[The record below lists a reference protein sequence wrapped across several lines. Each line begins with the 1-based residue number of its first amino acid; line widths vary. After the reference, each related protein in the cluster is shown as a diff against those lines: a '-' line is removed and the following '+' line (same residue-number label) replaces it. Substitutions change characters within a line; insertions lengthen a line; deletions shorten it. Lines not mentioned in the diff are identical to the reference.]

1 MHVVF
6 LTWKD
11 VAHPL
16 AGGSEILV
24 DHLATGLYQRGHQVT
39 VISAGPVGDH
49 PYRIIDAGGR
59 YQQYLTDPL
68 LVRREVGHHD
78 VVVDVCNGMPFFSP
92 VWSRK
97 PVVALVN
104 HIHFGMWREWFSPA
118 TAWFGATV
126 ETRVMP
132 RLYRNR
138 RIVVVSE
145 STARAVESLGV
156 DRSHISVV
164 HNGVDLRDD
173 LERDL
178 SVRSAEPMF
187 TAVGRLVPHKRF
199 DLMLRAWSAV
209 RSELGEGL
217 LHVVGDGP
225 LRDSLERQAP
235 EGTIFHG
242 HISDRER
249 DVLLTRSWGLIQ
261 PSRLEGWG
269 LVVMEAAACGT
280 PTIGFRVP
288 GTRDAVV
295 HEETGILVR
304 SEQELVERWIDFARD
319 SEQRRLLAKGAGE
332 RADEFSWSRTYE
344 EFEGVLEQAIGEAA
358 ARTSLRRARDRNS
371 SASRA
376 TAARRGVEERLELL
390 RLFRH
395 EKHDPEPFYRALSV
409 RSIRDLPYD
418 LEGARVLDLGSGPG
432 HFTEALRSRGAEVVP
447 VELDALAL
455 AAAGNAPAGAA
466 QADATRLP
474 FADGTFDGVYCSNM
488 LEHTP
493 AVAPVLA
500 EIGRVLRTGG
510 WAWISWTNWY
520 SPWGGHEIVPFHY
533 LGPKLGLRV
542 WRRLFGEPRKNVPFE
557 ELWPTHINRVLDLV
571 DQEPSLLRQDVFPRY
586 WPSQRWITAVPGVR
600 EVITWNCVVLVE
612 RTGRTDLPL
621 PFDTTSPYALMRRG
635 MRRIWRVLGTRPGLL
650 PIVLRATPLGT
661 TRQITPTTDLVVE
674 GFPRSGNTFAHFAAA
689 LAEPEAQIVSRVH
702 TPSQVIQ
709 AVRRRVPTLLV
720 VRDPIDTIASMT
732 VAASHV
738 PPRSSLEEY
747 IHHHEA
753 LLPLVDHV
761 VVATFDEVVT
771 DFDSVIDALNKRFDL
786 GFRRFG
792 HTPART
798 AAVFE
803 SIEAHHEDT
812 WGDDRSA
819 LPVPDDERRE
829 LTLRVR
835 AELESSRYDSLVA
848 EARTVYEALAA
859 HSITHRP

>member
-24 DHLATGLYQRGHQVT
+24 DHLATGLHERGHQVT
-39 VISAGPVGDH
+39 VVSAGPVGDH

-68 LVRREVGHHD
+68 LVRREVGEHD

-92 VWSRK
+92 LWSRK

-138 RIVVVSE
+138 RIVAVSE

-178 SVRSAEPMF
+178 SVRSAEPMYV
-187 TAVGRLVPHKRF
+187 AVGRLVPHKRF
-199 DLMLRAWSAV
+199 DLMLRAWAAV
-209 RSELGEGL
+209 RHELGEGL
-217 LHVVGDGP
+217 LHVVGEGP
-225 LRDSLERQAP
+225 LRAELERRAP

-242 HISDRER
+242 HITDHER
-249 DVLLTRSWGLIQ
+249 DVLLTRSWALVQ

-304 SEQELVERWIDFARD
+304 SEQELVDRWIDFSRD
-319 SEQRRLLAKGAGE
+319 AEQRRLLAKGAGE
-332 RADEFSWSRTYE
+332 RADAFSWTRTCE
-344 EFEGVLEQAIGEAA
+344 EFEAVLEAAVGEAIGRRPARRRGGPDGARSRYAA
-358 ARTSLRRARDRNS
+358 ARQGL
-371 SASRA
+371 
-376 TAARRGVEERLELL
+376 EERLELV

-395 EKHDPEPFYRALSV
+395 EKHDPEPFYRALSI

-432 HFTEALRSRGAEVVP
+432 QFTEALRSRGAEVVP

-455 AAAGNAPAGAA
+455 AATGSAPDGAV

-500 EIGRVLRTGG
+500 DIGRVLRPGG
-510 WAWISWTNWY
+510 WAWVSWTNWY

-533 LGPKLGLRV
+533 LGPELGLRA
-542 WRRLFGEPRKNVPFE
+542 WRRVFGEPRKNVPFE
-557 ELWPTHINRVLDLV
+557 ELWPTHIRDVLAMV
-571 DQEPSLLRQDVFPRY
+571 DREPTLSRQDVFPRY
-586 WPSQRWITAVPGVR
+586 WPKQRWITSLPGIR
-600 EVITWNCVVLVE
+600 EVLTWNCVILVE
-612 RTGRTDLPL
+612 RTARPETAL

-635 MRRIWRVLGTRPGLL
+635 MRRVWRVLGNDPRLL

-661 TRQITPTTDLVVE
+661 TRRITPTTDLVVE

-689 LAEPEAQIVSRVH
+689 LAEPEAEIISRVH
-702 TPSQVIQ
+702 TPSQVLE

-720 VRDPIDTIASMT
+720 IRDPVDTIASMT
-732 VAASHV
+732 VAAPHV

-753 LLPLVDHV
+753 LLPVVDQL
-761 VVATFDEVVT
+761 VVATFDEVT
-771 DFDSVIDALNKRFDL
+771 SDFDSVLDALNERFDL
-786 GFRRFG
+786 GFRPFG
-792 HTPART
+792 HSPERT
-798 AAVFE
+798 AAVFAN
-803 SIEAHHEDT
+803 IEAHHEET

-819 LPVPDDERRE
+819 LPVPDNERRDLTCRVRRE
-829 LTLRVR
+829 L
-835 AELESSRYDSLVA
+835 ESARYDSLVA

-859 HSITHRP
+859 HSITHRR